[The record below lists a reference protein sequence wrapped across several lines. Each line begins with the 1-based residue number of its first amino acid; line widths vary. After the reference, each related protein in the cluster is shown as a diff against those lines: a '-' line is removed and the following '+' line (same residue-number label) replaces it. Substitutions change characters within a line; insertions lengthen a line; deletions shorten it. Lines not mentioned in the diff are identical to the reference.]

1 MVGALEEST
10 GNEEYSLAMFQ
21 VRKLVHGAKEQLV
34 HGAQDQ
40 VSCSISSHGCFC

>member
-10 GNEEYSLAMFQ
+10 GNEEYSVAMFH
-21 VRKLVHGAKEQLV
+21 VRQLVHGAAQEQLV

-40 VSCSISSHGCFC
+40 VSSTHA